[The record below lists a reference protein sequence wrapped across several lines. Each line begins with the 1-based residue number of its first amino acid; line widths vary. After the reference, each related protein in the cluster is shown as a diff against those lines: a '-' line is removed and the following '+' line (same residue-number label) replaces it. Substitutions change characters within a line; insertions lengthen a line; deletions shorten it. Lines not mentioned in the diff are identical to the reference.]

1 MTLLRFHTFIYIGIS
16 FLCIV
21 KLLFVSKFLQN
32 SSNLEQAA
40 SLDEEKKLNF
50 KHLANDTVRPTP
62 QKI

>member
-21 KLLFVSKFLQN
+21 KLLFVSIFLQN

-40 SLDEEKKLNF
+40 SLDEEKKTEFQALS
-50 KHLANDTVRPTP
+50 KWYS
-62 QKI
+62 